1 MTQSEKK
8 GTMALRGFLRNKWP
22 VVAIALTAA
31 TIVIAVIVML
41 RTMPPRMIVMA
52 TGAAGG
58 AYSEVGERYRAVL
71 ARAGV
76 EVRLVSTAGSPEN
89 LALLLDP
96 RSGVSVSLIEGGT
109 TGTEAPS
116 RLESLGTVF
125 YEPLWLFHKRGLRNT
140 GLSSDLR
147 GRRISIGPLGS
158 GTRALSLEL
167 LKRNEID
174 GQVSELLALGPQA
187 AGDALLA
194 GKIDAAFILSAWE
207 APVVQKLLA
216 AEQIELATFPRA
228 DAYVALF
235 PFLNKVVV
243 PRGIGDLAKDLPPN
257 DVILVAPKASLVV
270 NKDLHPAI
278 QYLLLNAAMQIH
290 SRQSVFHQA
299 NQFPAAEAI
308 DIPLSSEALQFYK
321 SGRPYLHNYLPFWAA
336 DLFGKL
342 IVLLIP
348 ILGVLYPILR
358 FLPPLYDW
366 LMRSKIARIYGELRF
381 LEDEIIEAHR
391 NGGDLGAMAARLDHL
406 EEQANQLRI
415 PLAYASMLYILRNHI
430 DIVRERLQN

>member
-1 MTQSEKK
+1 MVPW
-8 GTMALRGFLRNKWP
+8 AAAP
-22 VVAIALTAA
+22 VHCRSNYSNATRLT
-31 TIVIAVIVML
+31 
-41 RTMPPRMIVMA
+41 
-52 TGAAGG
+52 
-58 AYSEVGERYRAVL
+58 
-71 ARAGV
+71 
-76 EVRLVSTAGSPEN
+76 VRSAN
-89 LALLLDP
+89 CW
-96 RSGVSVSLIEGGT
+96 RSG
-109 TGTEAPS
+109 
-116 RLESLGTVF
+116 
-125 YEPLWLFHKRGLRNT
+125 HKQRA
-140 GLSSDLR
+140 
-147 GRRISIGPLGS
+147 
-158 GTRALSLEL
+158 TRF
-167 LKRNEID
+167 
-174 GQVSELLALGPQA
+174 
-187 AGDALLA
+187 LA

-342 IVLLIP
+342 IVILIP

-430 DIVRERLQN
+430 DIVRERLQK

>member
-1 MTQSEKK
+1 
-8 GTMALRGFLRNKWP
+8 
-22 VVAIALTAA
+22 
-31 TIVIAVIVML
+31 
-41 RTMPPRMIVMA
+41 
-52 TGAAGG
+52 
-58 AYSEVGERYRAVL
+58 
-71 ARAGV
+71 
-76 EVRLVSTAGSPEN
+76 
-89 LALLLDP
+89 
-96 RSGVSVSLIEGGT
+96 
-109 TGTEAPS
+109 
-116 RLESLGTVF
+116 
-125 YEPLWLFHKRGLRNT
+125 
-140 GLSSDLR
+140 
-147 GRRISIGPLGS
+147 
-158 GTRALSLEL
+158 
-167 LKRNEID
+167 
-174 GQVSELLALGPQA
+174 
-187 AGDALLA
+187 
-194 GKIDAAFILSAWE
+194 
-207 APVVQKLLA
+207 
-216 AEQIELATFPRA
+216 
-228 DAYVALF
+228 
-235 PFLNKVVV
+235 
-243 PRGIGDLAKDLPPN
+243 
-257 DVILVAPKASLVV
+257 V

-430 DIVRERLQN
+430 DIVRERLQK

>member
-1 MTQSEKK
+1 
-8 GTMALRGFLRNKWP
+8 MALRGFLRNKWP

-147 GRRISIGPLGS
+147 GRRISIGPVGS

-228 DAYVALF
+228 DASVALF

-366 LMRSKIARIYGELRF
+366 LMRSKIARI
-381 LEDEIIEAHR
+381 
-391 NGGDLGAMAARLDHL
+391 
-406 EEQANQLRI
+406 
-415 PLAYASMLYILRNHI
+415 
-430 DIVRERLQN
+430 

>member
-147 GRRISIGPLGS
+147 GRRISIGP
-158 GTRALSLEL
+158 R
-167 LKRNEID
+167 
-174 GQVSELLALGPQA
+174 GQRHPC
-187 AGDALLA
+187 
-194 GKIDAAFILSAWE
+194 I
-207 APVVQKLLA
+207 
-216 AEQIELATFPRA
+216 
-228 DAYVALF
+228 VA
-235 PFLNKVVV
+235 
-243 PRGIGDLAKDLPPN
+243 RTTQTQRD
-257 DVILVAPKASLVV
+257 
-270 NKDLHPAI
+270 
-278 QYLLLNAAMQIH
+278 
-290 SRQSVFHQA
+290 
-299 NQFPAAEAI
+299 
-308 DIPLSSEALQFYK
+308 
-321 SGRPYLHNYLPFWAA
+321 
-336 DLFGKL
+336 
-342 IVLLIP
+342 
-348 ILGVLYPILR
+348 
-358 FLPPLYDW
+358 
-366 LMRSKIARIYGELRF
+366 
-381 LEDEIIEAHR
+381 
-391 NGGDLGAMAARLDHL
+391 
-406 EEQANQLRI
+406 
-415 PLAYASMLYILRNHI
+415 
-430 DIVRERLQN
+430 